1 MTNKKEFLIQNL
13 KCDCNIDKKL
23 EIIKCKKCNLRLI
36 DNILCFENFEK
47 KDLIVEDFTLK
58 KRYSSWKKYN
68 FEKVNLALKDKK
80 NLKILDIGSGRHFIE
95 KLYPHLNKNTFFR
108 LDIGK
113 RNYVDIIADFQ
124 KNSYF
129 NSCFDVIICLNVME
143 HVYNFDKFFK
153 NIAKVVKKRGLV
165 LMSVPYS
172 SGLHY
177 LPHDYFRM
185 SHYALKIMFEE
196 NQFHINQ
203 IEPYYQNVVNKLLK
217 LVDICFL
224 NNNKLSKLIRKLI
237 IFLIRLQNKIYTR
250 RLERKLI
257 DEVDIKNKKLYAE
270 PLGYFITATK
280 L

>member
-1 MTNKKEFLIQNL
+1 
-13 KCDCNIDKKL
+13 
-23 EIIKCKKCNLRLI
+23 
-36 DNILCFENFEK
+36 
-47 KDLIVEDFTLK
+47 
-58 KRYSSWKKYN
+58 
-68 FEKVNLALKDKK
+68 
-80 NLKILDIGSGRHFIE
+80 
-95 KLYPHLNKNTFFR
+95 
-108 LDIGK
+108 
-113 RNYVDIIADFQ
+113 
-124 KNSYF
+124 
-129 NSCFDVIICLNVME
+129 ME